1 MGGFDNST
9 SLHESQSDAAP
20 ERQPNIPY
28 TLLGLARER
37 AVVLRFRGVQPVGVI
52 SRRIRFD
59 LAIVSTGRLDNEG
72 KLGVCTAY

>member
-1 MGGFDNST
+1 MKANPMRHRKGNPTFPTRFWVS
-9 SLHESQSDAAP
+9 
-20 ERQPNIPY
+20 
-28 TLLGLARER
+28 ARER

-59 LAIVSTGRLDNEG
+59 LAIVSTGRLNNEG